1 MDSLGE
7 QTLSYYNIP
16 AEVLVKKQNG
26 SYIINTSSQEERFQ
40 NLIWKISAEK
50 YMAVSETVLLHLS
63 DEVVKELSGYVEIN
77 FVDQD
82 VVQLVHQDGTY
93 QTISGDAYIELAN
106 GARLN
111 LATRSIVYGEEEKL
125 SLAQMVIDSDDNIE
139 VVDNRYGQEKAS
151 AEPSGESSAEP
162 SASNGQGGG
171 NNQNSNSEQTNN
183 GQNNSG
189 GGSGNEGGGNSE
201 GEGDAPEV
209 DTDVAFPTF
218 SVTNFETDV
227 VSVDATIE
235 ITDDDGLLSEKGVDY
250 SIIERGTNKLVY
262 KVHKE
267 GVFDVRIGTDILS
280 PDTEY
285 TLIANSDYIYKGRD
299 VQQGFRFLYLPDGFR
314 GRRL

>member
-1 MDSLGE
+1 MTCFHFLMAFFLDMDSLGE

-151 AEPSGESSAEP
+151 AEPSGGIFRRTQRQQWAGRRQQP
-162 SASNGQGGG
+162 KF
-171 NNQNSNSEQTNN
+171 EQRADK
-183 GQNNSG
+183 QR
-189 GGSGNEGGGNSE
+189 
-201 GEGDAPEV
+201 PE
-209 DTDVAFPTF
+209 
-218 SVTNFETDV
+218 
-227 VSVDATIE
+227 
-235 ITDDDGLLSEKGVDY
+235 
-250 SIIERGTNKLVY
+250 
-262 KVHKE
+262 
-267 GVFDVRIGTDILS
+267 
-280 PDTEY
+280 
-285 TLIANSDYIYKGRD
+285 
-299 VQQGFRFLYLPDGFR
+299 QFRRRQRER
-314 GRRL
+314 GRRQQRRRGRCTGS